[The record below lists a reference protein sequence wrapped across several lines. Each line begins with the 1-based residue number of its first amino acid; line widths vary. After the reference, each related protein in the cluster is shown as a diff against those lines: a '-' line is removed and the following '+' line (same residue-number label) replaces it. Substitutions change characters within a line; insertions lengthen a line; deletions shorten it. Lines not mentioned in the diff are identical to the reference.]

1 MRRYEQ
7 VIRVIEERIRG
18 GSLRPGER
26 LPSVRALSEAFGF
39 SVVTVYH
46 AYGELEAAGLIIGH
60 PRAGFRVAP
69 NVLAVAAAS
78 SKRQS
83 SAAETTARDISLEDL
98 SFRILSDWHP
108 GQPSP
113 FGAVY
118 PSADLFPLA
127 DLSRHFR
134 RVLRQ
139 PGKAATMHTDGDA
152 QLREHLAAHYSLAG
166 YSVDADSIVLTAAGM
181 QGFNLC
187 VMAATQPGDTVL
199 IEDPTFYPLL
209 LTLHQRGLRAV
220 TIESHP
226 KFGVDPDEFDR
237 LLKLHDIRAAVL
249 MPRNHYPN
257 GSCYSEDTAQRVVRS
272 AAKRDVLII
281 ENDAYGEL
289 FFGKRTAHSLKKF
302 DEAGIVLHVGSLSSS
317 LAPGYGIGWVIP
329 GRTKTR
335 IAGLRF
341 FGAMLSGGLTQRAV
355 AEYLS
360 HESLDRHLRQL
371 RRHMETRM
379 QRGLQLLT
387 ESFHFDFE
395 VIPPLGGFNC
405 WVRGPDNLDAIA
417 LARRAL
423 DIGTSLLPGPLTST
437 ARRFGNYFALN
448 FSFPWTDSTVERLRR
463 LGELVTAMI

>member
-26 LPSVRALSEAFGF
+26 LPSVRTLSEAFGF

-46 AYGELEAAGLIIGH
+46 AYGELEAARLIVGH
-60 PRAGFRVAP
+60 PRVGFRVAA
-69 NVLAVAAAS
+69 NALAVTTASAA
-78 SKRQS
+78 RQS
-83 SAAETTARDISLEDL
+83 PAVETTARDISLEDL

-139 PGKAATMHTDGDA
+139 PGAAATMHTDGDV
-152 QLREHLAAHYSLAG
+152 QLREHLAAHYALAG

-237 LLKLHDIRAAVL
+237 LLKLHDVQAAVL

-289 FFGKRTAHSLKKF
+289 FFGKRTSHSLKKF

-355 AEYLS
+355 AEYLT

-387 ESFHFDFE
+387 EYFHFDFE

-405 WVRGPDNLDAIA
+405 WVRGPDNLDAIG

-437 ARRFGNYFALN
+437 SRRFGNYFALN
-448 FSFPWTDSTVERLRR
+448 FSFPWTDNTVERLRR
-463 LGELVTAMI
+463 LGELVTAMP

>member
-1 MRRYEQ
+1 MRRYQQ

-18 GSLRPGER
+18 GPQRPGER

-46 AYGELEAAGLIIGH
+46 AYGELEAAGLIVGQ

-69 NVLAVAAAS
+69 NVVADSAS
-78 SKRQS
+78 STRQS
-83 SAAETTARDISLEDL
+83 SAVYGTARDISLEDL

-139 PGKAATMHTDGDA
+139 PGRAATMHTDGDV
-152 QLREHLAAHYSLAG
+152 QLREHLAAHYALAG
-166 YSVDADSIVLTAAGM
+166 YSVDADSIVLTTAGM

-220 TIESHP
+220 TIDSHP

-237 LLKLHDIRAAVL
+237 LLKLHDVRAAVL
-249 MPRNHYPN
+249 MPRNHYPH
-257 GSCYSEDTAQRVVRS
+257 GSRYSEETAQCVVRS

-281 ENDAYGEL
+281 ENAAYGDL
-289 FFGKRTAHSLKKF
+289 FFGKRTSHSLKRF

-335 IAGLRF
+335 IA
-341 FGAMLSGGLTQRAV
+341 TP
-355 AEYLS
+355 
-360 HESLDRHLRQL
+360 
-371 RRHMETRM
+371 
-379 QRGLQLLT
+379 
-387 ESFHFDFE
+387 
-395 VIPPLGGFNC
+395 I
-405 WVRGPDNLDAIA
+405 
-417 LARRAL
+417 
-423 DIGTSLLPGPLTST
+423 
-437 ARRFGNYFALN
+437 
-448 FSFPWTDSTVERLRR
+448 
-463 LGELVTAMI
+463 